1 MTPKSILYIG
11 ILTPLLSACA
21 EQGDL
26 LPDEDTSQALRITTR
41 AGEDVYLDEGTTV
54 YLSDNN
60 GKRYVEYYIENG
72 EGSLVPRVASD
83 YISWNGRTETSKT
96 LMASSPTADATGFTL
111 PKDQSTDLPD
121 YMTFAGTTERKGDGV
136 TFVLK
141 HRLAQVTLVI
151 GSVDS
156 KYEGCTFDITL
167 FSPYDGISLTYDAD
181 GTAVVVGR
189 GGRTEVT
196 PNQATGMSLGSECRA
211 LLTPGEADDY
221 ARFIRVQPRKD
232 GADYGDA
239 LYSFGTP
246 QLTSGNHYRF
256 NFAVDDDEVYIN
268 SVTLRD
274 WESEALVGSD
284 EGGKGE
290 DVWYEIDLDRIET
303 SQIYSLEQTAIN
315 RGFRC
320 FRFVGTMPSEW
331 NTKSLWGG
339 NIPISGAK
347 KIDMSGVEGMTSI
360 SQLAFHQAKG
370 LTEVIAP
377 VGVTSVDWGA
387 FSQCYSI
394 EHISLSEGVTELGI
408 DAFSYCPALTT
419 VDLPS
424 SLTTIYKNAFLYCP
438 GLKSI
443 EAENV
448 QTVGKRAF
456 EHCSSL
462 HTLNLPQLREAGY
475 NLVTD
480 CANLHLLILPRVT
493 NLNTGALDNI
503 PRPEQVD
510 LVFNAKMQSWL
521 EARGISFKSVTYV
534 APETGL
540 VTESNKEGV
549 VADKPYTEQ
558 ITIPY
563 TE

>member
-26 LPDEDTSQALRITTR
+26 LPDDATQALRITTR
-41 AGEDVYLDEGTTV
+41 AGDDNYLDEGTTV

-60 GKRYVEYYIENG
+60 GNRYVEYYVENG
-72 EGSLVPRVASD
+72 EGSLVPRVASN

-96 LMASSPTADATGFTL
+96 LMASSPTADASGFTL
-111 PKDQSTDLPD
+111 PPDQSTVLPD
-121 YMTFAGTTERKGDGV
+121 YMTFVGTTERNGDGI
-136 TFVLK
+136 TFTLK

-167 FSPYDGISLTYDAD
+167 VSPYDGISLTYDAD
-181 GTAVVVGR
+181 GTVAVVGR
-189 GGRTEVT
+189 GAPTEVT
-196 PNQATGMSLGSECRA
+196 PYQASGMGLGSECRA
-211 LLTPGEADDY
+211 LLTPGEADNY

-232 GADYGDA
+232 GMDYGDA

-303 SQIYSLEQTAIN
+303 SQIYSIEQTAIN

-320 FRFVGTMPSEW
+320 FRFVGTMPSGW

-339 NIPISGAK
+339 NLPISGAK
-347 KIDMSGVEGMTSI
+347 KIDMSGVEGMTYVRDI
-360 SQLAFHQAKG
+360 AFHKATG
-370 LTEVIAP
+370 LTDIIMPATITRVN
-377 VGVTSVDWGA
+377 WGA
-387 FSQCYSI
+387 YSQCYS
-394 EHISLSEGVTELGI
+394 LCRVNFPEGLITLAL
-408 DAFSYCPALTT
+408 DAVSYCPDLKEVELPTT
-419 VDLPS
+419 LD
-424 SLTTIYKNAFLYCP
+424 TIGSNAFLYC
-438 GLKSI
+438 SSITEI
-443 EAENV
+443 EALNARFAGES
-448 QTVGKRAF
+448 AF
-456 EHCSSL
+456 KHCLALRSV
-462 HTLNLPQLREAGY
+462 NLPNLLEAEYNIFAECQSLRL
-475 NLVTD
+475 LV
-480 CANLHLLILPRVT
+480 LPRVT
-493 NLNTGALDNI
+493 GGNGVFNSL
-503 PRPEQVD
+503 PRPELID
-510 LVFNAKMQSWL
+510 LVFNAELKSWL
-521 EARGISFKSVTYV
+521 EARGITFKSVTYV
-534 APETGL
+534 DPETGL

-549 VADKPYTEQ
+549 VAGKLYTEQ

>member
-1 MTPKSILYIG
+1 
-11 ILTPLLSACA
+11 
-21 EQGDL
+21 
-26 LPDEDTSQALRITTR
+26 
-41 AGEDVYLDEGTTV
+41 
-54 YLSDNN
+54 
-60 GKRYVEYYIENG
+60 
-72 EGSLVPRVASD
+72 
-83 YISWNGRTETSKT
+83 
-96 LMASSPTADATGFTL
+96 
-111 PKDQSTDLPD
+111 
-121 YMTFAGTTERKGDGV
+121 
-136 TFVLK
+136 
-141 HRLAQVTLVI
+141 
-151 GSVDS
+151 
-156 KYEGCTFDITL
+156 
-167 FSPYDGISLTYDAD
+167 
-181 GTAVVVGR
+181 
-189 GGRTEVT
+189 
-196 PNQATGMSLGSECRA
+196 
-211 LLTPGEADDY
+211 
-221 ARFIRVQPRKD
+221 
-232 GADYGDA
+232 
-239 LYSFGTP
+239 
-246 QLTSGNHYRF
+246 
-256 NFAVDDDEVYIN
+256 
-268 SVTLRD
+268 
-274 WESEALVGSD
+274 
-284 EGGKGE
+284 
-290 DVWYEIDLDRIET
+290 
-303 SQIYSLEQTAIN
+303 
-315 RGFRC
+315 
-320 FRFVGTMPSEW
+320 
-331 NTKSLWGG
+331 
-339 NIPISGAK
+339 
-347 KIDMSGVEGMTSI
+347 
-360 SQLAFHQAKG
+360 
-370 LTEVIAP
+370 
-377 VGVTSVDWGA
+377 
-387 FSQCYSI
+387 
-394 EHISLSEGVTELGI
+394 
-408 DAFSYCPALTT
+408 